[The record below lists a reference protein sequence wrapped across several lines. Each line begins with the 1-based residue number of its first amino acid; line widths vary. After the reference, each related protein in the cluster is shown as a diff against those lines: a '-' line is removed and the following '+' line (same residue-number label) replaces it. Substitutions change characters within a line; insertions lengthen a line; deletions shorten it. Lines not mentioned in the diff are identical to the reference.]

1 MKLTQKIRWTFGLG
15 CLFILFNAVAIYF
28 EQYYVMALP
37 LALLVLWAAFFQ
49 LEKLV
54 LFVVFCTPLSLNL
67 EQLELGDIG
76 FYLPTEPLL
85 FGILFLFAFKLLSGE
100 SIDRRIWGH
109 PISYIIYAY
118 IGWMAITTISSEH
131 IVVSIKFLI
140 AKLWFIIPIFFIGVQ
155 IFKRFAQIQTF
166 YLLYI
171 FPLLGVIT
179 YTIIR
184 HSTYDFDKDAG
195 HWVMEP
201 FYKDHTS
208 YGAVLAMFYPVL
220 VGLVLRKNNSP
231 LVRALLVAGLIILTA
246 GIILSYT
253 RAAWVSLLAAIV
265 VMGAMLLKIKF
276 RTLLISFFAVAAFA
290 WTAQEQ
296 IVIMLEKNKQDSSD
310 NLAEHVESISNVSSD
325 ASNLERLNRWNCAM
339 EMFYERPVFGWGP
352 GSYQFVYAPFQ
363 SAKDLTIISTNNADG
378 GNAHSEYLGPLAE
391 QGLLGMLI
399 VITLV
404 IYICFFSFRLFH
416 RVKDLETQILVMTT
430 FMGLFTY
437 FVHGVLNNYL
447 DTDKASV
454 PFWGFL
460 AVLVAVD
467 LFHKDRNALDL
478 EQSASQ

>member
-1 MKLTQKIRWTFGLG
+1 
-15 CLFILFNAVAIYF
+15 
-28 EQYYVMALP
+28 MALP

-49 LEKLV
+49 LEKLI
-54 LFVVFCTPLSLNL
+54 LFIVFCTPLSLNL
-67 EQLELGDIG
+67 EQLEIGDIG

-85 FGILFLFAFKLLSGE
+85 FGVLFLFLFKLLSGE
-100 SIDRRIWGH
+100 SIDRRIWAH

-118 IGWMAITTISSEH
+118 IGWMMITTISSEH

-140 AKLWFIIPIFFIGVQ
+140 AKLWFIVPIFFIGAQ
-155 IFKRFAQIQTF
+155 IFKRYSQIKVF

-171 FPLLGVIT
+171 FPLLGVIV
-179 YTIIR
+179 YTIVR
-184 HSTYDFDKDAG
+184 HSTYGFDKDAG

-220 VGLVLRKNNSP
+220 VGLVIKKNNSP
-231 LVRALLVAGLIILTA
+231 LMRALLIVGLVILTA

-265 VMGAMLLKIKF
+265 VMVCMLLKIKF
-276 RTLLISFFAVAAFA
+276 RTLFISFIAVVAFA
-290 WTAQEQ
+290 WSAQEQ
-296 IVIMLEKNKQDSSD
+296 IVIMLEKNTQDSSD

-339 EMFYERPVFGWGP
+339 EMFYERPIVGWGP

-363 SAKDLTIISTNNADG
+363 RSQDLTIISTNNADG

-391 QGLLGMLI
+391 QGVPGMLI
-399 VITLV
+399 VVVLV
-404 IYICFFSFRLFH
+404 MYACYFSFQLFQK
-416 RVKDLETQILVMTT
+416 VKGLDTRIVVMST

-437 FVHGVLNNYL
+437 FVHGVMNNYL
-447 DTDKASV
+447 DTDKASI

-460 AVLVAVD
+460 AILVAID
-467 LFHKDRNALDL
+467 IYHKDGNTSEL
-478 EQSASQ
+478 EEPAS